1 MAGNIVEY
9 TLSLQDKISG
19 KLSRIG
25 IANDR
30 QLAVWSRVQ
39 RQVVQTDHTMQD
51 FGVSI
56 GSCRAGVDT
65 GRKHRSDTHHQPGN
79 TIARKA
85 VASFGEYDGRP
96 FEGGFFR
103 SIR

>member
-56 GSCRAGVDT
+56 GSLT
-65 GRKHRSDTHHQPGN
+65 GRIAALRAEREWIPAGN
-79 TIARKA
+79 IEAKI
-85 VASFGEYDGRP
+85 GRAHV
-96 FEGGFFR
+96 
-103 SIR
+103 